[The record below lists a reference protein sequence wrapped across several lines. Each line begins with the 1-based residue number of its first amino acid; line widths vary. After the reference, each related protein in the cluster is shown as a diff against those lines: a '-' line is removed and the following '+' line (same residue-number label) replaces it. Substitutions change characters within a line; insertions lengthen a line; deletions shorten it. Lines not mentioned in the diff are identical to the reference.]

1 VSGLWRN
8 IGGEK
13 EIRLVLARRN
23 PMVWIKS
30 IRPDENPIIKELY
43 DYRVGT
49 HGYWP
54 NVLAGQS
61 LKPEVLKR
69 MMAFQDL
76 LTFGGSSLGRRKE
89 ELISFHVSALNECQY

>member
-1 VSGLWRN
+1 
-8 IGGEK
+8 
-13 EIRLVLARRN
+13 
-23 PMVWIKS
+23 MVWIKS
-30 IRPDENPIIKELY
+30 IRPDESPIIKELH
-43 DYRVGT
+43 DYRVST

-76 LTFGGSSLGRRKE
+76 ITFGGSSLDRRKE
-89 ELISFHVSALNECQY
+89 ELISFHVSALNDCHY